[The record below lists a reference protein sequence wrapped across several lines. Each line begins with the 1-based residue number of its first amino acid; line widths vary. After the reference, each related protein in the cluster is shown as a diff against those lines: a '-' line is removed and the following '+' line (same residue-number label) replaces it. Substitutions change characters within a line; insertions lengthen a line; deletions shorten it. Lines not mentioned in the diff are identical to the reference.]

1 MGEILFRLLAE
12 RPGHFEAQA
21 SDLPLR
27 IAAASLEE
35 LQHEAREALIEHF
48 GPVHCAY
55 RVRICP
61 SQRPRPA
68 RHSLA
73 QPCGPGAASPVCR

>member
-1 MGEILFRLLAE
+1 MREILFRLLAE

-35 LQHEAREALIEHF
+35 LQHEAREALIKHF

-55 RVRICP
+55 RVRIRP
-61 SQRPRPA
+61 PQRPRA
-68 RHSLA
+68 AHRALA
-73 QPCGPGAASPVCR
+73 LPVGPPPVSTALR